1 MKQLTRITLDP
12 AVMGGKACI
21 RGLRVTVGTVVG
33 LLAAGRSL
41 RVSKGGLPLGV
52 MGEVARAGRERCGL
66 ERAVFGAE
74 IDLGALMAVPRA
86 ERRFRPLPRFPA
98 VRRDLA
104 LVIGREVR
112 FEAIERVVRS
122 VDSLPI
128 ADVQVFDRYAGAGIP
143 AGQVGL
149 AIQVTFQSPERTLA
163 ADEVQAALEA
173 MVKRLESAL
182 GARLRG
188 AAGD

>member
-1 MKQLTRITLDP
+1 
-12 AVMGGKACI
+12 
-21 RGLRVTVGTVVG
+21 
-33 LLAAGRSL
+33 
-41 RVSKGGLPLGV
+41 

-74 IDLGALMAVPRA
+74 IDLGALMAAPRA

-149 AIQVTFQSPERTLA
+149 ASGPGDHGEAARERSRGPVA
-163 ADEVQAALEA
+163 G
-173 MVKRLESAL
+173 RR
-182 GARLRG
+182 GRLRRAKGTAG
-188 AAGD
+188 ATHGRWRWRGRRWWWTCSRSTSWSRRSSRRRS